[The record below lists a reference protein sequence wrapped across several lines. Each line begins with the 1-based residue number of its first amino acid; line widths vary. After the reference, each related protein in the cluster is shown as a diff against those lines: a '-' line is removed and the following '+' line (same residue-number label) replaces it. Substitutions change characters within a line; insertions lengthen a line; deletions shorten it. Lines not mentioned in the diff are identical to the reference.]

1 MGNHCAP
8 QCYPWRSME
17 RTVVVGSKERLLF
30 AVNGEKVELSGVDP
44 STTLLEFLRLQ
55 TPYKGAKLGCGE
67 GGCGACVVLISKYD
81 RQKEQ
86 VEDFSVSSCLT
97 LLYSLDGC
105 SITTTEGLGN
115 CKDGFH
121 SIHERFAGFHA
132 SQCGYCTPGMCMSL
146 FSSLV
151 NADKSS
157 RPDPAAGFSKLTVSE
172 AESAVAGNLCRC
184 TGYRPIL
191 DVCKSFAQDV
201 DIEDLGLN
209 SFWRKGE
216 DADVKKLPMYV
227 PNKICTFPD
236 FLRCYS
242 PSPPL
247 VNTSMSENM
256 ISRKGKWFTPLSVA
270 ELMNLMES
278 LTGRVELVAGNTGS
292 GVFKRMDYFHHYID
306 LTRVPELARIR
317 RDDRGIEFG
326 ATVTISEVIRTLLE
340 EEMVLGCERGWVFRK
355 IANHLDRV
363 ASKHIRNAASLG
375 GNLIMAKNKQF
386 PSDVATVL
394 LGVGSSI
401 TLQTGTEQL
410 TLSLEEFLGMPSC
423 SSNMV
428 LVSVHIPIRIW
439 KKSIDNVK
447 EPQLLFETYR
457 AAPRPHGNAI
467 AYLNAAFLVEVSNDK
482 LSGDIIPERVR
493 LAVGAYGIKHAVR
506 AINVE
511 EFLAGRVL
519 TPSVLFEAMRLLKE
533 VVVPEVGTQFPDYR
547 SSLATNFLFA
557 FLHPLVKGLEGPKW
571 NMASSIGY
579 NVTNTDAPSGDSSKS
594 PDYPNSNSI
603 QPDLSMNLANGKTL
617 YTKSLCDH
625 IEPANVIYGRQVM
638 DLHNDVYAIGEPTR
652 KVGAELQASGEAVY
666 VDDIPSPKDCLYG
679 AFVYSTKPLAHVK
692 KVELSSGSACQGFVT
707 LVSVKDIPRGG
718 KNIGSQSIFGTEPL
732 FADDIT
738 EFVGQP
744 LGLVIAET
752 QKSARIAAENVSVYY
767 DTENV
772 ESPILTVE
780 EAVLRSSFFEAPPF
794 LVPQQIG
801 SFSKG
806 MSEADRTI
814 HSAEVNIGSQYY
826 FYMETQTALAI
837 PDEDNCVVVYSSTQV
852 PETCQVVI
860 AKCLGIPEHNVR
872 VISRR
877 VGGGFG
883 GKAFRSIPVAAAC
896 ALAAHRLRRPVR
908 MYLDRKTDMTTVMG
922 RHPMKVKYTVGF
934 KEDGT
939 ITALHVDILLDAGAS
954 ADISPAIP
962 MAVVSAM
969 KKYNWQSLSFDL
981 KVCKTNS
988 LSKSSMRGPGYVQ
1001 GSFIAETVIEHVA
1014 SEICMEAHHVRK
1026 KNLHTF
1032 ASLKMFYGNSCGEPL
1047 DYTLPV
1053 VLDKLI
1059 ESSCFYNRAETVRQF
1074 NSCNRWKKRGLSILP
1089 VVYEVMPRPTPGKVS
1104 ILNDG
1109 SVVVE
1114 VGGIELGQGLWTKVK
1129 QMTAF
1134 ALGKL
1139 LNDRSKDLLERIRVI
1154 QADTLS
1160 VVQGGHTAG
1169 STTSESSCGAVL
1181 LACDVLVERLAPI
1194 VVKLQE
1200 NVETVSWDA
1209 LILQAHRQMV
1219 NLSASSY
1226 WIPDPASIRYLNYG
1240 AAASEVEV
1248 DLLTGSTAILRTDIT
1263 YDCGLS
1269 LNPAVD
1275 LGQIEG
1281 AFVQGIGFFMLEKLV
1296 TDSDGLVL
1304 SNGTWT
1310 YKIPT
1315 VDTVPRQFNVEILS
1329 SGHHKNRVLSS
1340 KASGEPPLLLA
1351 ASVHCAAREAIKA
1364 ARSDLR
1370 AYSHSEPPSP
1380 FFRMDT
1386 PATMEYIKELCGL
1399 DNVERYLQSVIAQS

>member
-1 MGNHCAP
+1 MA
-8 QCYPWRSME
+8 S
-17 RTVVVGSKERLLF
+17 TVVVGSKEKLVF
-30 AVNGEKVELSGVDP
+30 AVNGERVELSGVDP

-55 TPYKGAKLGCGE
+55 TPYKGAKLACGE

-81 RQKEQ
+81 RQRKQ
-86 VEDFSVSSCLT
+86 VEDFAVSSCLT

-157 RPDPAAGFSKLTVSE
+157 RPDPAPGFSKLTVSE
-172 AESAVAGNLCRC
+172 AESAIAGNLCRC
-184 TGYRPIL
+184 TGYRPIV

-201 DIEDLGLN
+201 DMEDLGLN

-216 DADVKKLPMYV
+216 GADVKKLPMYI
-227 PNKICTFPD
+227 PNEICTFPD

-242 PSPPL
+242 SGPPL
-247 VNTSMSENM
+247 VNTSTFENK
-256 ISRKGKWFTPLSVA
+256 ISRKDQWFTPSSMV
-270 ELMNLMES
+270 ELTNIMES
-278 LTGRVELVAGNTGS
+278 MTEKMELVAGNTSS
-292 GVFKRMDYFHHYID
+292 GVFKRMRYFHHYID
-306 LTRVPELARIR
+306 LTHIPELLRIR
-317 RDDRGIEFG
+317 RDDYGIEFG
-326 ATVTISEVIRTLLE
+326 ATVTISKVIDTLLG
-340 EEMVLGCERGWVFRK
+340 EEMVLGSERGLVFRK
-355 IANHLDRV
+355 IANHLNKV
-363 ASKHIRNAASLG
+363 ASKYVRNTASLG
-375 GNLIMAKNKQF
+375 GNLIMAQRKQF
-386 PSDVATVL
+386 PSDIATVL
-394 LGVGSSI
+394 LGVGSCI
-401 TLQTGTEQL
+401 KLQTSTGQL
-410 TLSLEEFLGMPSC
+410 TLSLEEFLEMPPCSC
-423 SSNMV
+423 NMI
-428 LVSVHIPIRIW
+428 LVSVHIPICTQE
-439 KKSIDNVK
+439 KSINNGIIHRRNAK
-447 EPQLLFETYR
+447 EPKLIFETYR

-482 LSGDIIPERVR
+482 LSGDVVPERLR
-493 LAVGAYGIKHAVR
+493 LVFGAYGTKHAVR
-506 AINVE
+506 ATKVE
-511 EFLAGRVL
+511 EFLAGRIL
-519 TPSVLFEAMRLLKE
+519 TPPALLEAIQLLQKI
-533 VVVPEVGTQFPDYR
+533 VVPEAGTPFPAYR
-547 SSLATNFLFA
+547 SSLAASFLFA

-571 NMASSIGY
+571 NIGS
-579 NVTNTDAPSGDSSKS
+579 NRCCDGTNTDAPFCDFGTKCSNYSRSN
-594 PDYPNSNSI
+594 NS
-603 QPDLSMNLANGKTL
+603 QPELSMNLDNGRTSS
-617 YTKSLCDH
+617 TKSPYEH
-625 IEPANVIYGRQVM
+625 IERVNVMSGRQVM
-638 DLHNDVYAIGEPTR
+638 DIHNDCYAIGEPTK

-679 AFVYSTKPLAHVK
+679 AFVYSTKPLAHVTK
-692 KVELSSGSACQGFVT
+692 IELSSSSASQGFVT
-707 LVSVKDIPRGG
+707 LVSVKDIPKGG
-718 KNIGSQSIFGTEPL
+718 QNVGSQTLFGSEPL

-752 QKSARIAAENVSVYY
+752 QKNACIAAENASVYY
-767 DTENV
+767 DTANLEP
-772 ESPILTVE
+772 PILTIE
-780 EAVLRSSFFEAPPF
+780 DAVLRSSFFHAPPF
-794 LVPQQIG
+794 FVPQQIG
-801 SFSKG
+801 CFSRG
-806 MSEADRTI
+806 MSEADHTI

-852 PETCQVVI
+852 PETCQVVV

-883 GKAFRSIPVAAAC
+883 GKAFRSIPVATAC

-922 RHPMKVKYTVGF
+922 RHPMKVKYSVGF
-934 KEDGT
+934 KEDGA
-939 ITALHVDILLDAGAS
+939 ITALHADILIDAGVS
-954 ADISPAIP
+954 ADVSPVIP
-962 MAVVSAM
+962 LAVVEAM
-969 KKYNWQSLSFDL
+969 KKYNWQSLSFDF
-981 KVCKTNS
+981 KICKTNS
-988 LSKSSMRGPGYVQ
+988 LSKSAMRGPGDVQ

-1014 SEICMEAHHVRK
+1014 SELRMETHHVRK
-1026 KNLHTF
+1026 ENLHTF
-1032 ASLKMFYGNSCGEPL
+1032 ASLKMFYGNSCGATP

-1059 ESSCFYNRAETVRQF
+1059 ESSCFYSRAESVRQF
-1074 NSCNRWKKRGLSILP
+1074 NSCNRWRKRGLSILP
-1089 VVYEVMPRPTPGKVS
+1089 ITYGVMLRPTPGKVS

-1134 ALGKL
+1134 ALGNL
-1139 LNDRSKDLLERIRVI
+1139 LNDISKELLDRIRVI

-1160 VVQGGHTAG
+1160 LVQGGYTAG
-1169 STTSESSCGAVL
+1169 STTSDSSCEAVR
-1181 LACDVLVERLAPI
+1181 LACNVLVERLTPI
-1194 VVKLQE
+1194 MVKLQE
-1200 NVETVSWDA
+1200 GVEIVSWDA

-1219 NLSASSY
+1219 NLSASTY
-1226 WIPDPASIRYLNYG
+1226 WVPHPASLKYLNYG

-1248 DLLTGSTAILRTDIT
+1248 DLLTGSTTILRTDIT

-1281 AFVQGIGFFMLEKLV
+1281 AFVQGIGFFMMEKHV

-1364 ARSDLR
+1364 ARSDMR
-1370 AYSHSEPPSP
+1370 TYSNSETPSV

-1386 PATMEYIKELCGL
+1386 PATMDYIKELCGL
-1399 DNVERYLQSVIAQS
+1399 DNVERYLQSVIANS